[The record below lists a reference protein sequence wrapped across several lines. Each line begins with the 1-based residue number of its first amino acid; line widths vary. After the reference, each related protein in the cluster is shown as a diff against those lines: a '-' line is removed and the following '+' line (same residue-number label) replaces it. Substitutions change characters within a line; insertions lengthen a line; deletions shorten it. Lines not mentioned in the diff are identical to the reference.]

1 MIQNISTIIGFLL
14 IALSVF
20 VFISAVYGVFRFKYV
35 LNRMHAAALCE
46 TLGMML
52 LVAGLSFILG
62 ISWHAAKMILI
73 VVFIWLASPVS
84 SHLIA
89 RAEVLTNADI
99 EKELEVVD
107 DERSV

>member
-1 MIQNISTIIGFLL
+1 MFL
-14 IALSVF
+14 IASGIF
-20 VFISAVYGVFRFKYV
+20 TFISAIFGVYRFKYV

-52 LVAGLSFILG
+52 LISGLSFIIG

-89 RAEVLTNADI
+89 RAEILTYKGI
-99 EKELEVVD
+99 ENELEVVD
-107 DERSV
+107 DECSA